1 MLTRHASRA
10 SRLIL
15 HRSPVEIFDRDP
27 AFYDRDPHLVRL
39 LEQAGTMDVAL
50 GAWLC
55 PYSEQSGI
63 GLPLAHIGRVPWP
76 EIRKSIDCANAVPGL
91 AENIE
96 APFWLPGEDNYI
108 LCGVGDEGVG
118 RGILFLRQRAWHPS
132 IRAKLDEA
140 IEKIRQLIHTVWI
153 MREEAVQDAVLQSH
167 NADAPRDDTAAHLA
181 DQFPFGM
188 MILDVDQYIH
198 MANAAARKLL
208 GKSDVIGAV
217 DNRLTIGESHD
228 AIRLQVTLRA
238 VFLGTREAQ
247 VRRTIAI
254 TGPGNKPLLLTISKL
269 SDGPEGP
276 RACVIVTQPGAQAE
290 PDIHPLAELFSLTP
304 VETRL
309 ICQLLKGLNLQEAA
323 RALQLK
329 VQTVRTYLK
338 LIFQKTGTH
347 RQVELV
353 QLMQN
358 GSLPVL
364 D

>member
-1 MLTRHASRA
+1 M
-10 SRLIL
+10 

-27 AFYDRDPHLVRL
+27 AFFDRDPHLARL
-39 LEQAGTMDVAL
+39 LEQAGTLDVAL

-55 PYSEQSGI
+55 PYSEKSGI

-76 EIRKSIDCANAVPGL
+76 EIRNAIDCANAVPDL
-91 AENIE
+91 ADNIDT
-96 APFWLPGEDNYI
+96 PFWLPDEDNYI

-153 MREEAVQDAVLQSH
+153 MREEAAQDAVLQSH
-167 NADAPRDDTAAHLA
+167 NDDMPRDETTAQLA
-181 DQFPFGM
+181 EQFPFGM

-198 MANAAARKLL
+198 LANGAARKLL

-217 DNRLTIGESHD
+217 DNRLTINESHD

-238 VFLGTREAQ
+238 VFLGTREART
-247 VRRTIAI
+247 RRTIAI
-254 TGPGNKPLLLTISKL
+254 TGPDNKPLLLTISKL

-276 RACVIVTQPGAQAE
+276 RACVIVTRPGAHEE